1 MSKTSYNYLN
11 FIRHVRFASF
21 TFSRWFTRLRVSPI
35 VFLIKNAGRQRISG
49 QLIFATYFY
58 QRYLSTDDPRSLR
71 RAVEILEQV
80 HFPED
85 LTDPTK
91 IGLRVRGWAALPDR
105 KIKKI
110 TFAGDDFR
118 SVVKVNLERLDVA
131 EAHQLPS
138 MAISG
143 FDVILPNVDVDK
155 SICIEV
161 HVKDSHSY
169 FLNLP
174 PTTFAGNFTFY
185 NADFGTEPIC
195 AGSIDDVSVS
205 ISMAKSQLLSQLQ
218 HHEIDLIALAEL
230 LSLSHHNSLAQDIVV
245 CFQDLPHCPDTR
257 IDRLRFILD
266 IKPFNEERSI
276 VQTKTFGSIKN
287 SSVLRISNAQI
298 YRNSL
303 TQDQNDTLI
312 LNDLAARPEFD
323 FVSGQWEHV
332 SGSPQKLG
340 HASVPTPGPVT
351 LEIPAAVS
359 LLGRNSKNYFHC
371 LIEYLP
377 LIHSYKVSE
386 YFNGHKFL
394 VNGSCPPTVFE
405 ALGYFLDDDQII
417 RVADTDVIIVNELLL
432 ASFHTF
438 VPDSTQIGWV
448 KSQEVRMDPI
458 NYFADHLIAQ
468 LCIPQVPSR
477 NVMAIRRGG
486 ARGVLNSSEL
496 EAIAQEEGFELVD
509 LMELSLLEQVQL
521 LNATKNF
528 VVPGGSGVANQIFM
542 QPGTAVCALATYEQS
557 SLAVFRSLAEQ
568 RGLLFSNIF
577 GKSVAPLG
585 STPYV
590 MNQYHSDFIVSPR
603 KFRNELQKLKA
614 R

>member
-1 MSKTSYNYLN
+1 MRNS
-11 FIRHVRFASF
+11 
-21 TFSRWFTRLRVSPI
+21 
-35 VFLIKNAGRQRISG
+35 GRQRISG

-71 RAVEILEQV
+71 RAVEILEHV
-80 HFPED
+80 HFPDD
-85 LTDPTK
+85 LTDPSK

-110 TFAGDDFR
+110 TFVGADFT

-131 EAHQLPS
+131 KAHQLPS

-155 SICIEV
+155 TISIEV
-161 HVKDSHSY
+161 HAGAQRNYVLNFSPTPFKNTFVFKNFDPSIDSV
-169 FLNLP
+169 F
-174 PTTFAGNFTFY
+174 
-185 NADFGTEPIC
+185 
-195 AGSIDDVSVS
+195 AGSIDDISLS
-205 ISMAKSQLLSQLQ
+205 ISLEKSQLIGQLQ
-218 HHEIDLIALAEL
+218 HHQVDPIALAEL
-230 LSLSHHNSLAQDIVV
+230 LSLTHHNSLAQSIVV
-245 CFQDLPHCPDTR
+245 YFQDLPHGTDSR
-257 IDRLRFILD
+257 IDRLRVVLD
-266 IKPFNEERSI
+266 IKPPNEEISI
-276 VQTKTFGSIKN
+276 VETKTFGSIKD
-287 SSVLRISNAQI
+287 STILRIENAQV
-298 YRNSL
+298 YRSFL

-323 FVSGQWEHV
+323 FVSGQWENV

-340 HASVPTPGPVT
+340 HASVPTRGPVT
-351 LEIPAAVS
+351 LELPAAVS

-386 YFNGHKFL
+386 YFNDHKFL
-394 VNGSCPPTVFE
+394 VNASCPPTVFE

-417 RVADTDVIIVNELLL
+417 RVTDTDVIIVDELLL

-448 KSQEVRMDPI
+448 KSQEIQIGPI

-496 EAIAQEEGFELVD
+496 EAIAQDEGFELVD

-542 QPGTAVCALATYEQS
+542 QQGTTVCAIATYEQS

-568 RGLLFSNIF
+568 RGLRFSNIF
-577 GKSVAPLG
+577 GKSVAPFG

-603 KFRNELQKLKA
+603 RFRNELQKLKA